1 MPAGD
6 TDTLRSGRIEGG
18 AGGGAQ
24 VASTRWRTLLVW
36 MLRILSVLWLAK
48 GLLAWAVIF
57 GVWGAAQPPFENRL
71 LSFQAIIVYFAVID
85 LVAAVGL
92 WLTSTWGG
100 VLWLLAAISHL
111 LLAFFFPRLLPMTPW
126 LAGAYLCAILA
137 YFVAT
142 WAAENESA

>member
-1 MPAGD
+1 LGLGGDADVLRGARADDPAGG
-6 TDTLRSGRIEGG
+6 SGENTR
-18 AGGGAQ
+18 
-24 VASTRWRTLLVW
+24 RWRIVLVW

-57 GVWGAAQPPFENRL
+57 GIGLESEPPFEARL

-100 VLWLLAAISHL
+100 VLWLLAAISQL
-111 LLAFFFPRLLPMTPW
+111 LLAFFVPRLLPMTPW
-126 LAGAYLCAILA
+126 MAGSYVAAIIA
-137 YFVAT
+137 YFLAT
-142 WAAENESA
+142 WAAENDGS